1 VKPETRN
8 QKPETATAQ
17 RTTHSIADTKLWE
30 VYARRKYE
38 EPLYQVGTVAA
49 DDPDLGTV
57 YARTIFN
64 EFPWIEMV
72 LVPRETMVRV
82 ITP

>member
-1 VKPETRN
+1 MTETPH
-8 QKPETATAQ
+8 K
-17 RTTHSIADTKLWE
+17 IADSKLWE

-72 LVPRETMVRV
+72 LIPRDSMVKV
-82 ITP
+82 IEA

>member
-1 VKPETRN
+1 MRGDGASQLTDSR
-8 QKPETATAQ
+8 
-17 RTTHSIADTKLWE
+17 LWE

-49 DDPDLGTV
+49 DDPELGSV
-57 YARTIFN
+57 YAQTIFN

-72 LVPRETMVRV
+72 LVPRETIVRV
-82 ITP
+82 IRS

>member
-1 VKPETRN
+1 MTTGTRAASSAVDSSAS
-8 QKPETATAQ
+8 QEHKI
-17 RTTHSIADTKLWE
+17 SDSKMWE

-38 EPLYQVGTVAA
+38 EPLYQIGTVAA
-49 DDPDLGTV
+49 DDPDLGIV

-72 LVPRETMVRV
+72 LIPRESIVPV
-82 ITP
+82 ITS

>member
-1 VKPETRN
+1 VSVPQGVGDSKM
-8 QKPETATAQ
+8 
-17 RTTHSIADTKLWE
+17 WE

-38 EPLYQVGTVAA
+38 EPLYQVGTLAA

-57 YARTIFN
+57 YARSIFN

-72 LVPRETMVRV
+72 LVPRDTIIRV
-82 ITP
+82 IKS

>member
-1 VKPETRN
+1 MSADSQSTERR
-8 QKPETATAQ
+8 
-17 RTTHSIADTKLWE
+17 RTPTVWE
-30 VYARRKYE
+30 VYARRKYD

-49 DDPDLGTV
+49 DDPELGTV

-72 LVPRETMVRV
+72 IVPRSAIVHV
-82 ITP
+82 IED

>member
-1 VKPETRN
+1 MNTSPA
-8 QKPETATAQ
+8 PTAKQQSSEAGGWIED
-17 RTTHSIADTKLWE
+17 RKLWE
-30 VYARRKYE
+30 VYARRKYD

-49 DDPDLGTV
+49 DDPDLGRV

-72 LVPRETMVRV
+72 LIPRDTIIPV
-82 ITP
+82 IEA

>member
-1 VKPETRN
+1 M
-8 QKPETATAQ
+8 TAPSNPLHDS
-17 RTTHSIADTKLWE
+17 RLWE
-30 VYARRKYE
+30 VYARRKYD

-64 EFPWIEMV
+64 EFPWIEMI
-72 LVPRETMVRV
+72 LVPRDSTVQV
-82 ITP
+82 IRP